1 MRVWL
6 EILREKHPGVT
17 RVAAVDASDDD
28 DLSTERMSVKSSALS
43 RRMEATTAVAA

>member
-17 RVAAVDASDDD
+17 WVAAVDASD
-28 DLSTERMSVKSSALS
+28 ERSLDRA
-43 RRMEATTAVAA
+43 

>member
-17 RVAAVDASDDD
+17 WVPRQEGSG
-28 DLSTERMSVKSSALS
+28 TERPPAVL
-43 RRMEATTAVAA
+43 RQEAAGS